1 MANTINLITKYVPL
15 LDEVYKVAS
24 RTSILDA
31 PADLVRETESAK
43 TVLIAKMVL
52 DGLADY
58 SRNGGFVG
66 GDATLT
72 WQSHTF
78 SMDRG
83 RSFSIDAMDN
93 QETADIAFG
102 RLAGEFQRTYAVPE
116 IDAYRFATMAA
127 SAGTD
132 VNADLSDS
140 TAVQAIDT
148 AGSTMDNAEVPMDGR
163 VLFVSPTVYN
173 FIKQSDQFERQI
185 QTTGQD
191 GIDRTFDMFD
201 GMVVVKVPQTRFY
214 TEFDFNDGTTGGQEA
229 GGFAPAVGGYALN
242 FMVVHPSAVA
252 SIVKHAKVRV
262 FDPDTNQ
269 EADAWK
275 YDYRIYYDLFVL
287 DNKVNGIYAHT
298 VADAVA

>member
-116 IDAYRFATMAA
+116 IDAYRFANMAA
-127 SAGTD
+127 NAGTK
-132 VNADLSDS
+132 VNADLAST
-140 TAVQAIDT
+140 TAVIAIDV

-201 GMVVVKVPQTRFY
+201 GMTVIKVPQTRFY
-214 TEFDFNDGTTGGQEA
+214 TVFGFNDGTTVGQEG
-229 GGFAPAVGGYALN
+229 GGFAPAVGGHALN

-262 FDPDTNQ
+262 FTPDVNQ

-287 DNKVNGIYAHT
+287 ENKVDGIYAHT
-298 VADAVA
+298 EATAVV